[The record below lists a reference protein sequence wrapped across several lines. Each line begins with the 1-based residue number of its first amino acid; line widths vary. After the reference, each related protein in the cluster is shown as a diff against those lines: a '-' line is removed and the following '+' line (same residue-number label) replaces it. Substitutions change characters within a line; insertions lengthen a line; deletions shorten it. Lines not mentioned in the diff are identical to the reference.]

1 MTTFPAPH
9 ENSLVELM
17 DEGER
22 IFSGSLG
29 GLGVRGILAEG
40 DRLERERQDLSAGTR
55 ALAFERYR
63 AFIASSEAGTDVAE
77 KVDDAY
83 SAAENVASLLPP
95 LREKCSSFESEAA
108 GLSER
113 RKRVSVVLAK
123 HTRLLE
129 ILELP
134 QLVETCV
141 RNGHYEEALELRQF
155 AAKIDRKLGTIPL
168 VSSVVKAVQGSLK
181 VMLQSL
187 LAQLRAPIQ
196 LPACLR
202 VVGYLR
208 RMDVFTETEL
218 RLRFLQ
224 ARDAWLTGVLSS
236 IPDGPDPHLHLSK
249 TMDNTRVHLFD
260 IVTQY
265 RALFSDDDV
274 MNISN
279 YSSGDMLRNTAF
291 GPYQGSSSHRVL
303 FSAWLDRRIFIF
315 LETLKLDLQRIAAAS
330 KQRTVGSS
338 SNYGGIDSLLNQAM
352 YFGQSFGRVGA
363 DFRLSLVPIFKETAI
378 EIALGALQD
387 ADVKFAQDIEQLAL
401 KASVKSTVGQNENPE
416 LSSNGTG
423 KAKMENDLIN
433 KTENISPPI
442 SLLEFQPLAE
452 LCNAILIAFNEIR
465 LVTPLAIA
473 PKMIFAIQTL
483 LEAAAQTLTDRERR
497 FAKNKSTTD
506 TELFAFRRMVNAFV
520 VDLLRHIDMV
530 TKMVFSPA
538 LTSKILATN
547 IKDLV
552 DLSKTVS
559 PENMLV
565 LDLAAIIKILPEE
578 FQLNLDKTASLAIA
592 EIAADQMALHPQ
604 PKEHQ
609 QTPNITVQEGEPSS
623 ISIEEATPDSQ
634 HPNEYAVKQEKDE
647 TIGDIHDVAESP
659 SPYVVDRVEL
669 IAKEIEESKISDVQ

>member
-1 MTTFPAPH
+1 
-9 ENSLVELM
+9 M
-17 DEGER
+17 DEEER

-108 GLSER
+108 DLSER

-236 IPDGPDPHLHLSK
+236 IPDGPDPHQHLSK
-249 TMDNTRVHLFD
+249 TMDSTRVHLFD

-279 YSSGDMLRNTAF
+279 YSSGDLLRNTAF

-303 FSAWLDRRIFIF
+303 FSAWLDRRISIF
-315 LETLKLDLQRIAAAS
+315 LETLKLDLQKIAATS

-338 SNYGGIDSLLNQAM
+338 SYGGIDSLLNQAM
-352 YFGQSFGRVGA
+352 YFGQSFGRIGA
-363 DFRLSLVPIFKETAI
+363 DFRLSLVPIFRDTAI
-378 EIALGALQD
+378 DIALGVLQD

-401 KASVKSTVGQNENPE
+401 KANVKSTVGQNKNPE
-416 LSSNGTG
+416 QISDGTE
-423 KAKMENDLIN
+423 KAKTERDLIN
-433 KTENISPPI
+433 KTENTSPPI

-452 LCNAILIAFNEIR
+452 LCNAILLAFNEIR

-506 TELFAFRRMVNAFV
+506 TELFAFKRMVNAFV
-520 VDLLRHIDMV
+520 VDLLLHIDMV
-530 TKMVFSPA
+530 TKMVFSPS

-552 DLSKTVS
+552 DLSKNGS

-578 FQLNLDKTASLAIA
+578 LQLNLDKTASLAVA
-592 EIAADQMALHPQ
+592 EIAADQLALNPQ
-604 PKEHQ
+604 AKEHQ
-609 QTPNITVQEGEPSS
+609 QTPNIAVQENEPSR
-623 ISIEEATPDSQ
+623 ISIEEATPDSK
-634 HPNEYAVKQEKDE
+634 HVNEYATKPEKDE
-647 TIGDIHDVAESP
+647 TIGDVHDIVETP

-669 IAKEIEESKISDVQ
+669 IAKEIEESKLSDVQ